1 MKIKREMFVV
11 IIGLLFVVS
20 FFYYVNLV
28 TTPPRSYAWDLGFEE
43 AEYDE
48 AFKMYVKEE
57 SRDFRGEYLLR
68 IWVEAPEN
76 NTVQVHLLQGFDR
89 PWGSGGLRT
98 REVEKQFGIRTTWT
112 FRNDKVYWS
121 GESQPQGSEVD
132 SEWDLYNPYRFRAC
146 SQSRDAVVHIRIE
159 FLRTDLNWPWGR
171 THG

>member
-11 IIGLLFVVS
+11 IIGFLFVIS

-28 TTPPRSYAWDLGFEE
+28 TTPPRSYAWNLDFEE

-48 AFKMYVKEE
+48 AFKMYVREE
-57 SRDFRGEYLLR
+57 SGEFRGEYLLR

-76 NTVQVHLLQGFDR
+76 ITVQVHLLQGFDR

-132 SEWDLYNPYRFRAC
+132 SEWDLCNPYRFRAC
-146 SQSRDAVVHIRIE
+146 SQSRDAVVNIRIE
-159 FLRTDLNWPWGR
+159 FLRTELN
-171 THG
+171 